1 MAAAIS
7 SRSMLTVNEQIGGYM
22 RLLGY
27 CRILAEAAV
36 FCLLPT
42 TVLGQE
48 FSQIKRNNNAPPKP
62 SGPTPRTADG
72 HPDLTGV
79 WNGLGDNLLGV
90 PNQIAN
96 NGVSIDG
103 ENSSHDIATGTQI
116 ATFPRNAARGLN
128 NEQAERAAS
137 LLRRVGSNR

>member
-27 CRILAEAAV
+27 CRILAVAAV

-42 TVLGQE
+42 TVLGPE
-48 FSQIKRNNNAPPKP
+48 FSQITRNNNAPPKP

-72 HPDLTGV
+72 HPALSGV
-79 WNGLGDNLLGV
+79 WNGLGHNLLGV
-90 PNQIAN
+90 LNQIAN
-96 NGVSIDG
+96 NGLSIDR
-103 ENSSHDIATGTQI
+103 ESVAHDLHSDALIDTHSVH
-116 ATFPRNAARGLN
+116 PY
-128 NEQAERAAS
+128 
-137 LLRRVGSNR
+137 LLPN